1 MTDYDANII
10 QEFAD
15 RLYKKASSITIQYAI
30 IGAILVGG
38 SLGAAVQQPAFAG
51 AGLFIGALIGLIIGR
66 EKAFQY
72 RLQAQTALCQ
82 AQIAANTSKP

>member
-15 RLYKKASSITIQYAI
+15 RLYKKASAITFQYAF

-38 SLGAAVQQPAFAG
+38 ALGAAVQQPAFAG
-51 AGLFIGALIGLIIGR
+51 IGLFIGALIGAMMGR

-82 AQIAANTSKP
+82 AQIAANTSRP